1 MLLAVAHMESARLEF
16 PLVAGLGVL
25 IFVEAGTGPFEILLG
40 VAQFDVASAGRASAA
55 LEVDDVIMDI
65 GAREHVTRGQ
75 GRIHLQQLGAARG
88 FVLALAAHH
97 DERAVVG
104 EEIDEAGDVAAPYA
118 IAIALR
124 QLADSLAIREFGQ
137 RLFDAFRHEYF
148 LLEGS
153 LRSYGSLY
161 GALNRHSR
169 CSETRMLGRR
179 RFFHS
184 VPRAASKSAILNPLQ
199 HSLGLK
205 KHLVIPKSLVSM
217 LSQKITGRF
226 VLFHLERSEHF
237 VLLAASLQ
245 DTRRAGLRTQ
255 RAPLARG

>member
-1 MLLAVAHMESARLEF
+1 MLLAGAQVESVRLEF
-16 PLVAGLGVL
+16 ALFAGLGVFFL
-25 IFVEAGTGPFEILLG
+25 VEAGPRPFEILLG

-55 LEVDDVIMDI
+55 PEVDDVIMDI

-124 QLADSLAIREFGQ
+124 QLADRVTIREFGHG
-137 RLFDAFRHEYF
+137 LFDTLCHEYF

-153 LRSYGSLY
+153 LRSYGSTDC
-161 GALNRHSR
+161 AL
-169 CSETRMLGRR
+169 
-179 RFFHS
+179 
-184 VPRAASKSAILNPLQ
+184 
-199 HSLGLK
+199 
-205 KHLVIPKSLVSM
+205 
-217 LSQKITGRF
+217 
-226 VLFHLERSEHF
+226 
-237 VLLAASLQ
+237 
-245 DTRRAGLRTQ
+245 
-255 RAPLARG
+255 